1 MADMCTIMIT
11 GRLTG
16 DSEIKYAGQTP
27 ILKFNVAVGRYEK
40 GQTTSSFFDVVQ
52 FSRAAESLTGKLTKG
67 KPVVVRGEM
76 RQEFWNANDGSR
88 RSKWVLY
95 ADSFGVQPLHLTEGG
110 SGGSGSYS
118 GQEYSNGG
126 NNQCYNNSYTGQ
138 YDDDEI
144 PF

>member
-1 MADMCTIMIT
+1 
-11 GRLTG
+11 
-16 DSEIKYAGQTP
+16 
-27 ILKFNVAVGRYEK
+27 
-40 GQTTSSFFDVVQ
+40 
-52 FSRAAESLTGKLTKG
+52 
-67 KPVVVRGEM
+67 
-76 RQEFWNANDGSR
+76 
-88 RSKWVLY
+88 LY

-126 NNQCYNNSYTGQ
+126 NNNPYTGE